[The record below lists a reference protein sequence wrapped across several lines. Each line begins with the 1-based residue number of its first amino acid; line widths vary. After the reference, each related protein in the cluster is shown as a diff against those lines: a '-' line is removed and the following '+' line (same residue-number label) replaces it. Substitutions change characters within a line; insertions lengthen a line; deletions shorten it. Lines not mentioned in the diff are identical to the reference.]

1 MQHPSFSFREL
12 LRAAAPSALLALLSL
27 AFAWA
32 LPSPPAAGQEFWGP
46 CSSIAPG
53 GAVPAGYGAPYDV
66 VGNTGALLISGKCT
80 LNEPRVRVSVGDG
93 RATTYIYQDSYFWNG
108 VSWEKVFLGGAERV
122 GAWFKGR
129 ASATLRNVPAEVW
142 YAAYVCQWDGAAWQ
156 CGCRTAGCTQRFWQ
170 IQRFTRPIADLAPA
184 GASEFRP
191 FPAGARAA
199 VAFDTPLSGLGVTAG
214 AFLRQLNEGRDPGD
228 RLSLCDLRVYGLVA
242 DCERGDAP
250 FAPGVT
256 WRTLGFSYEA
266 FADGLMIENQGS
278 RIEVSYFDPQQKETY
293 LLAATFRERDSG
305 AVRWE
310 LLPLITDE
318 ALKGR
323 APERKPSSY
332 IPEQAYTFG
341 MAYVK
346 VFLEQHV
353 RGLRELPNGAQT
365 DLPLSYGE

>member
-1 MQHPSFSFREL
+1 MYGHVRNYRCISRGVARTL
-12 LRAAAPSALLALLSL
+12 T
-27 AFAWA
+27 WA
-32 LPSPPAAGQEFWGP
+32 LFFLFVSMVVPAGVRAFWGA
-46 CSSIAPG
+46 CSGIAPG

-66 VGNTGALLISGKCT
+66 VGNTGALLISGKCK
-80 LNEPRVRVSVGDG
+80 LNEPQVRVSVGDG
-93 RATTYIYQDSYFWNG
+93 RATTYIYRDSYVWRG
-108 VSWEKVFLGGAERV
+108 TSWTKVALDGTERI
-122 GAWFKGR
+122 GTWIKGR
-129 ASATLRNVPAEVW
+129 ASATLQNVPAEVW

-170 IQRFTRPIADLAPA
+170 IQRFTRPIEASVPSDT
-184 GASEFRP
+184 SEFQP
-191 FPAGARAA
+191 FPAGMRAS
-199 VAFDTPLSGLGVTAG
+199 VPFDTPLNSLRVTAG
-214 AFLRQLNEGRDPGD
+214 EFLSQLNQMRNSSE
-228 RLSLCDLRVYGLVA
+228 RLSLCDLKAYGLVA
-242 DCERGDAP
+242 VCEGNEVP
-250 FAPGVT
+250 FAPAVT

-266 FADGLMIENQGS
+266 FADRLTIENQGS

-341 MAYVK
+341 TAYLRA
-346 VFLEQHV
+346 FLEQHV
-353 RGLRELPNGAQT
+353 RGLQGLPDGAQT
-365 DLPLSYGE
+365 DLPLSYGG